1 MTAYR
6 VTTPVP
12 GAMTEIGPVLFVR
25 GAAEIDD
32 SVPTE
37 AAVLSYCRSAG
48 YGVTALADELPV
60 TVGAG
65 DL

>member
-1 MTAYR
+1 MTVYR

-12 GAMTEIGPVLFVR
+12 GVTTDIGPVHFFR
-25 GAAEIDD
+25 GTADVDD